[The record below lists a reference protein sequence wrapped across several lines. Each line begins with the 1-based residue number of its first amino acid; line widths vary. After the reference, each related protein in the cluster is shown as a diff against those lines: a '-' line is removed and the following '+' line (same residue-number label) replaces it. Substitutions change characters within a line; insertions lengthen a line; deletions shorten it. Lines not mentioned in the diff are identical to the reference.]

1 MKSVTRDMLTPSSTR
16 NDGSGK
22 FAEASLA
29 CEEPAVS
36 KKAGK
41 GESVIYWAY
50 ERALDLIGVFRR
62 IAPSLIVVAWSF
74 LR

>member
-1 MKSVTRDMLTPSSTR
+1 MTAPASSLKR
-16 NDGSGK
+16 VW
-22 FAEASLA
+22 
-29 CEEPAVS
+29 PAKNRPVS